1 MNTQNYFY
9 LGYLV
14 IWFVTFSYVFSIS
27 KRRWAIIKLDI
38 SVDVIE
44 LMPASNLNWF
54 HNKHRQNF

>member
-27 KRRWAIIKLDI
+27 KRQKQLDQDIQKLK
-38 SVDVIE
+38 
-44 LMPASNLNWF
+44 N
-54 HNKHRQNF
+54 QNDLS